1 MFSYGKWHNSLSIAV
16 FLPENHRF
24 VGGHEGNSSLG
35 RWLPGSFESME
46 PSSPGTLK
54 SVACTSKKLGLSW
67 WPEGYSLWGEYFRWH
82 LSMPFGNYPSQSQ
95 LPGCAGSCKSLRRK
109 GTTPDAPFVLTML
122 LCLSYSPAQT
132 TFFSEHFLY
141 LTFCDLEST
150 GQPDPGQGLGMTLFI
165 NMRMPQVVRTNPIS
179 RARFFSRVEY

>member
-109 GTTPDAPFVLTML
+109 GTTPDAPFVLTM
-122 LCLSYSPAQT
+122 Q
-132 TFFSEHFLY
+132 FFSCSPKAFLVEIGDRAELLVSFLIIG
-141 LTFCDLEST
+141 LTFKTEIKLE
-150 GQPDPGQGLGMTLFI
+150 GK
-165 NMRMPQVVRTNPIS
+165 NMATQIDRKSVV
-179 RARFFSRVEY
+179 